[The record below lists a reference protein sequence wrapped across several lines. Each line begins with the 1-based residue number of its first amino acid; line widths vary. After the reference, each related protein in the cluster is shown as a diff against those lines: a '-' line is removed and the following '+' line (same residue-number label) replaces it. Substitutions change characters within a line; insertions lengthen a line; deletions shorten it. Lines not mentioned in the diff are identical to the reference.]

1 MLTPV
6 QAILSAL
13 LTAILVEFFTRRYGA
28 NLFELA
34 RVDEPAVPAIL
45 VNNNDLDVV
54 AGSEGRRVEEPEEV
68 RKLLDAIFVSH
79 GVKEEVKVD
88 KFRFREEEYDI
99 QAEVNEEPPVI
110 AKGES
115 VNEESVNE
123 EPVIETSLPS
133 ESTQQVLQLTESNF
147 ESISKGNWLI
157 LAHVPWHQSS
167 ALYLSHF
174 LSDYPTAIRN
184 PALNF
189 ATVDCD
195 AYPKLAAALNV
206 KRYPSLQLMTE
217 EGRLREWPFEMR
229 KLDQQASWFLLHS
242 QWTHLPVYQLLKPV
256 DDSLALSAFQIDI
269 FNKAGSYIVSQYYFI
284 SILIYLFS

>member
-13 LTAILVEFFTRRYGA
+13 LTAILVEFITRRYGA
-28 NLFELA
+28 NLFELT
-34 RVDEPAVPAIL
+34 RVEEPAVPAIL
-45 VNNNDLDVV
+45 VNNNDYDVV
-54 AGSEGRRVEEPEEV
+54 AGNEARRAEEPEEV
-68 RKLLDAIFVSH
+68 SKLLDAIFVSH
-79 GVKEEVKVD
+79 GVEEEVKVD
-88 KFRFREEEYDI
+88 KFREEEYNI
-99 QAEVNEEPPVI
+99 HVEVNEEPPVI
-110 AKGES
+110 ANGES
-115 VNEESVNE
+115 VNKEFVNEKPVNE
-123 EPVIETSLPS
+123 EPVNETPSLT

-157 LAHVPWHQSS
+157 LAHVPWHHSSS
-167 ALYLSHF
+167 AYLSHF

-184 PALNF
+184 PSLNF

-206 KRYPSLQLMTE
+206 KRYPSLQLVTE

-256 DDSLALSAFQIDI
+256 DESLALSAFQIDI
-269 FNKAGSYIVSQYYFI
+269 FNKAGSYIVNLCS
-284 SILIYLFS
+284 LFT